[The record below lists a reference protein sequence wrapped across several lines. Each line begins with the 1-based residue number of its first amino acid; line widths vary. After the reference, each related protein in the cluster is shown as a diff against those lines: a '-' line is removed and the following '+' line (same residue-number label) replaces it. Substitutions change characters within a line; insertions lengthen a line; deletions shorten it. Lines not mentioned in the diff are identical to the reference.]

1 MSIFLVEEKGT
12 WSSLRGIRETI
23 EEHGPFSSVYIDR
36 GSHYF
41 FTPEAGEKV
50 DATRP
55 TQVGRA
61 LAQLG
66 IEHIASYSPQVRGRM
81 ERLWGTLQKRLPPPL
96 RQEGVGARR
105 PNRWPASMYMAQHN
119 ESFGMRRQRTA
130 TLHG

>member
-1 MSIFLVEEKGT
+1 MDDATSRILSIFLVEEEGT

-23 EEHGPFSSVYIDR
+23 EAEGLFSSFYTDR

-41 FTPEAGEKV
+41 FTPEAGGKA

-66 IEHIASYSPQVRGRM
+66 IEHIASYSPQGRERM
-81 ERLWGTLQKRLPPPL
+81 ERLWGVALPL
-96 RQEGVGARR
+96 IARIQ
-105 PNRWPASMYMAQHN
+105 ACCFS
-119 ESFGMRRQRTA
+119 TC
-130 TLHG
+130 